1 MFKAKNKDTKTTSMA
16 IVNFEQENVNQEVE
30 KLFFDK
36 KED

>member
-1 MFKAKNKDTKTTSMA
+1 MFKVKSKDTKTTSMA

-36 KED
+36 EED